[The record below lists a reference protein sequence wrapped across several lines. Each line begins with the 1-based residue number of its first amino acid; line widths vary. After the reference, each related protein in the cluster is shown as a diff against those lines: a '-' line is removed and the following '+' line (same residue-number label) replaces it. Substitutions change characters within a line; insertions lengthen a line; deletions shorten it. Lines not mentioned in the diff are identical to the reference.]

1 MCDDQRRALRAGDHI
16 GNREGFAGTGNAQ
29 KNLMLLACGEPPGQF
44 VNGLRLI
51 AAWNKIRNE

>member
-29 KNLMLLACGEPPGQF
+29 KNLMLLARGEPLGQF

-51 AAWNKIRNE
+51 VRLE